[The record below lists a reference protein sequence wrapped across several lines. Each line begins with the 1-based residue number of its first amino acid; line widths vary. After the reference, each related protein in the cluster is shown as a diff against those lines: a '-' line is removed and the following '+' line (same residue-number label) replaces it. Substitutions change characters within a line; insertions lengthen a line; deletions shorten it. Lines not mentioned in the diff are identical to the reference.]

1 MSFRKKILLRA
12 AFAPTVRL
20 YGKTNYLKGN
30 MEYTMKRLSQL
41 LLLPLLILTLAT
53 GCQNED
59 DTRLSP
65 VEETTLPGD
74 AGQTEINL
82 NRSDWKITSITT
94 PGGTAMVGDDNRP
107 LQLDGLGT
115 LEFRWF
121 TLTRDRGD
129 HLSLSVT
136 DNLDGDERGMVIHL
150 AMNDGFYSETITILQ
165 QPCTTVYEV
174 RSMTYTLEEGDGE
187 RESDWTIDRGQMV
200 INAQVDGVMNLNPYL
215 NATNFH
221 DFKCD
226 AKDAFTWLMPDVD
239 YLVPVPDHI
248 SDGQLVFADPAEQ
261 IAYSRYTVTSPNPL
275 QNSPMIDLAYKG
287 GMKTTFTISIL
298 YKELTASY
306 HLVVANPVS
315 GEEREF
321 SGKLVRK
328 YPYKYVVE
336 KEEEEIK

>member
-1 MSFRKKILLRA
+1 
-12 AFAPTVRL
+12 
-20 YGKTNYLKGN
+20 
-30 MEYTMKRLSQL
+30 MEHTMKRLCHLLFLPFL
-41 LLLPLLILTLAT
+41 LLALAT
-53 GCQNED
+53 GCQDEN

-94 PGGTAMVGDDNRP
+94 PGGTTMVGDDNRP

-121 TLTRDRGD
+121 TLTRDRDD

-136 DNLDGDERGMVIHL
+136 DNLDGGERGMVIHL

-174 RSMTYTLEEGDGE
+174 RSMTYTLEGGDGE
-187 RESDWTIDRGQMV
+187 RESDWVIDRGQMV

-239 YLVPVPDHI
+239 YLVPVPDHV

-275 QNSPMIDLAYKG
+275 QDGPMIDLAYKG

-336 KEEEEIK
+336 KEEEEIKQDY